1 MDTKSKGALQDGRKV
16 RLVEAS
22 PLAMIT
28 NMKVLLAIDASGF
41 SEAAARAV
49 VKQFRAEST
58 EVCVLHALQWQRAIP
73 SCFAF
78 ARGATYGPQF
88 CSAMKQAREQA
99 AALVANIAD
108 VLRASDF
115 RASTEVVEGDP
126 LRAILGR
133 AAEWGADLIVLGS
146 HGRTG
151 LDRILFGDISE
162 KVAQRAPCSVE
173 IVRTSSQDRAVA
185 FGRIGAIDGD
195 SVQRR

>member
-1 MDTKSKGALQDGRKV
+1 
-16 RLVEAS
+16 
-22 PLAMIT
+22 
-28 NMKVLLAIDASGF
+28 MKVLLAVDGSGF

-49 VKQFRAEST
+49 VKQLRAESN

-88 CSAMKQAREQA
+88 CSAMKQARQQA
-99 AALVANIAD
+99 AALVAGVAGI
-108 VLRASDF
+108 LRDAGF
-115 RASTEVVEGDP
+115 RATTLIVEGDP

-162 KVAQRAPCSVE
+162 KVAKQAPCSVE
-173 IVRTSSQDRAVA
+173 IVRTSNQDRTVA
-185 FGRIGAIDGD
+185 FGRLGAIDGD
-195 SVQRR
+195 SVQRP